1 MIVRRQGPFNLNQ
14 RLNVCR
20 KQIIQGELGA
30 RCSAT
35 GCSLNIVF
43 FLWILWFFWTL
54 PVLLQCW
61 CLTYLCV
68 QKTTIFNEHPVADSF
83 NVRTNRQS
91 EICRSGFA
99 PKIIGPIVSHRKIP
113 TIFFPF
119 LRQWW
124 RVGRRRGARWCPRWR
139 WFCQVLYSTDVMSV
153 WVGIFIKNS
162 GRRKRCIHSSSST
175 CEWMCL
181 YVFVCVG
188 SNIYVYE
195 WVCLYFFMLCVCV
208 NYVNLY
214 SFVWIC
220 VVYVLGVYIVVCV
233 S

>member
-20 KQIIQGELGA
+20 KQIIQRALGA

-68 QKTTIFNEHPVADSF
+68 QKPTIFNEHPVADSY

-99 PKIIGPIVSHRKIP
+99 PKIIGPIVLHRKIP

-119 LRQWW
+119 LQQWW
-124 RVGRRRGARWCPRWR
+124 GEMAGGAAPGAPAAVLSNYIQLTWCR
-139 WFCQVLYSTDVMSV
+139 
-153 WVGIFIKNS
+153 
-162 GRRKRCIHSSSST
+162 
-175 CEWMCL
+175 CEWAFL
-181 YVFVCVG
+181 
-188 SNIYVYE
+188 
-195 WVCLYFFMLCVCV
+195 
-208 NYVNLY
+208 
-214 SFVWIC
+214 
-220 VVYVLGVYIVVCV
+220 
-233 S
+233 